1 MDSLKT
7 PLISHEILSSKNQF
21 FLLCVYFIFVIHIEK
36 SFSNGSQIN
45 GKCLNMHN
53 SKNIVRYENFRNQS
67 MKLFNVVGALL

>member
-1 MDSLKT
+1 MKFYKIR
-7 PLISHEILSSKNQF
+7 ISFFFFVFILF
-21 FLLCVYFIFVIHIEK
+21 FVIDIEK